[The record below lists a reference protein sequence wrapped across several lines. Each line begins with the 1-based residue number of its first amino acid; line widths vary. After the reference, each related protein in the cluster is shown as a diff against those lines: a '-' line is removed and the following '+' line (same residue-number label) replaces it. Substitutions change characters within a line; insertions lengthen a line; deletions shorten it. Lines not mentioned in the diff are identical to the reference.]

1 MFAPG
6 RLVAAVTF
14 AGLLAPRVAAQS
26 LADLCRAAS
35 AAKLGQWAAFDVK
48 GGASGGGK
56 LRLAVVGSER
66 QGDSTFYWLEIAGT
80 SAGDP
85 ARNGVM
91 QLLVADLGAHAI
103 PVRAM
108 IVKAGQQPAMKMP
121 QAMLAMMS
129 QTATQHNSALA
140 FTHHCEGAQI
150 VGSETVTVPAG
161 SFTTV
166 HVKSEGGDAWVAQA
180 VPFTIVKASSKDGS
194 TMVLVGSGTDAK
206 SSINE
211 TPQDMPL
218 PGMLPKP

>member
-1 MFAPG
+1 MVAPR
-6 RLVAAVTF
+6 RLAAAVAF

-35 AAKLGQWAAFDVK
+35 AATLGQWAAFDVK
-48 GGASGGGK
+48 GSPNGGGK

-66 QGDSTFYWLEIAGT
+66 QGDSTFYWLEMAGT
-80 SAGDP
+80 SAGD
-85 ARNGVM
+85 ATRNGIM

-129 QTATQHNSALA
+129 QSATQHNAA
-140 FTHHCEGAQI
+140 IGFTRHCEGAQI
-150 VGSETVTVPAG
+150 VGSETVSVPAG
-161 SFTTV
+161 SFATV
-166 HVKSEGGDAWVAQA
+166 HVKSEDGDAWVTKA
-180 VPFTIVKASSKDGS
+180 VPFTIVKASRKDGS
-194 TMVLVGSGTDAK
+194 TMVLVASGTDAK